1 MVKPRDV
8 SSILQG
14 FRKLLFGGVS
24 LMHEKS
30 DNRSYL

>member
-8 SSILQG
+8 SWILQG
-14 FRKLLFGGVS
+14 FRKFLFGGVS
-24 LMHEKS
+24 LMDKKF